1 MKKINGIIMQY
12 FEWYMDCHQNLWNQ
26 VKENA
31 EELSKIGITA
41 LWLPPAYKGMG
52 GKDEVGY
59 AVYDVYD
66 LGEFDQKGTIKTKYG
81 SKDEYLDAIIALK
94 QAGIESYADIVLNH
108 KMGADAIQTIPA
120 TKVDWTNHNQENY
133 QKETVKV
140 ATKFTFPGRK
150 HKYSD
155 FEWNW
160 TDFDGIDY
168 NNQTGENAIF
178 KFVNKKWGEEV
189 DDEYGNYDYLMGAD
203 LDFSN
208 PRVVKECIDWGK
220 WYLDFTK
227 VDGFRLDAVKH
238 IDANFYRDWI
248 KELRD
253 ETKKELFAVGEYW
266 STDVN
271 KLHKYITETNGNISL
286 FDVPLHYNFYNASR
300 DSNYDMSKILEHTLV
315 KENPCKAVTFV
326 DNHDTQPGQALQS
339 FVENW
344 FKPIAY
350 SIILLRNDGY
360 PCVFYGD
367 YYGIPHDNIAP
378 MKDLK
383 TLIQIR
389 KEKSYGMQHD
399 YFDNNN
405 YIGWTQEG
413 DDKHIKS
420 GIAVVI
426 STAGD
431 GYKRMHVGNQNAG
444 EIYIDALDNC
454 QEEITIEED
463 GCANFNVK
471 EKSLSIW
478 VKKWKTYWKKYKK

>member
-59 AVYDVYD
+59 SVYDVYD

-81 SKDEYLDAIIALK
+81 SKDEYLNAIIALK

-208 PRVVKECIDWGK
+208 QRVVKECTDWGK

-300 DSNYDMSKILEHTLV
+300 DENYDMSKILEHTLV

-367 YYGIPHDNIAP
+367 YYGISHDDIKP
-378 MKDLK
+378 MNDLK

-399 YFDNNN
+399 YLDNNN

-413 DDKHIKS
+413 DEEHIKS

-431 GYKRMHVGNQNAG
+431 GYKRMYVGNQNVR
-444 EIYIDALDNC
+444 EIYIDALGNC

-471 EKSLSIW
+471 EKSVSIW
-478 VKKWKTYWKKYKK
+478 VKK